1 MFLNRVRW
9 LEVWGD
15 IALLCQPFTSVEKAN
30 NLFETFACE
39 QKFQQEEMKRER
51 ESRLPRNHVTLLMVV
66 AVETFVVKFSVISQ
80 TLSVFLPFQ
89 RSLWRYLKLDF
100 IPELPTAE
108 LMMLMRFFNSRGSHW
123 KNEGILKTLQSFSPP
138 RFSLILSKK
147 TFN

>member
-1 MFLNRVRW
+1 MIGGVRW
-9 LEVWGD
+9 HCLVVSTFYLYFCGESQQLVRNFRMWTKISTRRD
-15 IALLCQPFTSVEKAN
+15 EK
-30 NLFETFACE
+30 
-39 QKFQQEEMKRER
+39 R

-80 TLSVFLPFQ
+80 TLSVFLPSQ

-138 RFSLILSKK
+138 HFSLILSKK

>member
-1 MFLNRVRW
+1 MIGGVRRHC
-9 LEVWGD
+9 LVVSTFY
-15 IALLCQPFTSVEKAN
+15 LCGESQQLVRNFRMWTKISTRRDEK
-30 NLFETFACE
+30 
-39 QKFQQEEMKRER
+39 R

-80 TLSVFLPFQ
+80 TLSVFLPSQ

-138 RFSLILSKK
+138 HFSLILSKK

>member
-1 MFLNRVRW
+1 MIGGVRRHCLVVSTFYLYFCGESQQLVRNFRMW
-9 LEVWGD
+9 TKISTRRD
-15 IALLCQPFTSVEKAN
+15 EK
-30 NLFETFACE
+30 
-39 QKFQQEEMKRER
+39 R

-80 TLSVFLPFQ
+80 TLSVFLPSQ

-138 RFSLILSKK
+138 HFSLILSKK